1 MAAYFNKAIRIF
13 LAFIFLA
20 CMAASAQAG
29 LLDDLKKAGE
39 ETQKGFEQLGEDIKE
54 ASEKVQK
61 SIEGS
66 DEPPKSQPQL
76 PSGVKSRLKKIDKEV
91 AKAEKMLTQ
100 GPDDVKT
107 KAQRAQRHLKKAE
120 RFKKEIERQYTGQFS
135 PQDPAVE
142 LTFARLQA
150 VSDVVAQSL
159 SEDASGKAPS
169 SAKKPQKAPHK
180 LPAGVS
186 KRLRDINRDLDK
198 VQRAIAK
205 NDAGN
210 GRYYLKAA
218 RAHWDEI
225 QKRYPD
231 KAVYNFEAVKQA
243 DQRMADLETQVAALE
258 KDNAAESAS
267 TEKTQTT
274 AQADCQAWVE
284 KLTPYTEGD
293 QALYNYMTS
302 DADLLKKGKVRYDQA
317 AQDRAQLADLNLP
330 EGACPRLAGTVRLLD
345 QYMANFEA
353 LYTQHQ
359 QKAAAAQAIKGAVL
373 FAKHPIDPANPQN
386 LTDAFNAGDYIYALI
401 QSKKSFEEIFKT
413 GWIRIDVTLDGKPI
427 HAQFIKLHQPDDRAR
442 QTLAFEIAPAPE
454 NMTAY
459 SNPDI
464 EYGVSKANLKQGPQE
479 MCLHLSKLGP
489 GQHIVSLVVKHYGK
503 IYAQG
508 QFTLQGDDY
517 QFYAALHKQAQAAM
531 AQSVHL
537 PRARMENPDLEASM
551 RDLLQ
556 KAGWSNIHRLN
567 IVDKNWWLD
576 RISGGDSPIKSRH
589 IDAAVLAKDD
599 QGYFYK
605 KVRFQQDR
613 LITGDWSKLYI
624 VHTFDRVHMPEE
636 NIDR

>member
-1 MAAYFNKAIRIF
+1 MAAYFNKWIRLF

-20 CMAASAQAG
+20 GMAGSAQAG

-39 ETQKGFEQLGEDIKE
+39 ETQKGFEQLGEDIKD
-54 ASEKVQK
+54 ASQKVKK

-66 DEPPKSQPQL
+66 DKQPQL
-76 PSGVKSRLKKIDKEV
+76 PSGVRSRLKKIDKEV
-91 AKAEKMLTQ
+91 SKAEKLLTQ

-120 RFKKEIERQYTGQFS
+120 RFKKEIEKQYAGQFS

-150 VSDVVAQSL
+150 VSDIVAQSL
-159 SEDASGKAPS
+159 GEASPDKAPS
-169 SAKKPQKAPHK
+169 RVKGPQKALDK

-225 QKRYPD
+225 RKRYPD
-231 KAVYNFEAVKQA
+231 DAVDNFEAIKQA
-243 DQRMADLETQVAALE
+243 DQRMADLESQVAALE
-258 KDNAAESAS
+258 QESAAKS
-267 TEKTQTT
+267 ASKESAQQT

-302 DADLLKKGKVRYDQA
+302 DPDVLKKGKARYDQA
-317 AQDRAQLADLNLP
+317 ARDRARLADLNLP
-330 EGACPRLAGTVRLLD
+330 EGACPHLAGTVRLLD
-345 QYMANFEA
+345 RYMANFEA

-386 LTDAFNAGDYIYALI
+386 LTDAFNAGDAIYALI
-401 QSKKSFEEIFKT
+401 QSQKSFEEIFKT
-413 GWIRIDVTLDGKPI
+413 GWIRIDVTIDGKPI

-442 QTLAFEIAPAPE
+442 KTLAFEIAPAPDK
-454 NMTAY
+454 MTAY

-479 MCLHLSKLGP
+479 MCLHLSKLAP

-508 QFTLQGDDY
+508 QFTLEGDDY
-517 QFYAALHKQAQAAM
+517 QFYADLHQKAQAAM
-531 AQSVHL
+531 AKSVHL
-537 PRARMENPDLEASM
+537 PRARMENPELEGSM

-556 KAGWSNIHRLN
+556 KAGWSDIHRLN

-576 RISGGDSPIKSRH
+576 RISGGDSPIKSRR

-599 QGYFYK
+599 QGYYYK

-624 VHTFDRVHMPEE
+624 VHTFDRVHVPEE